1 MEKNWKCLSDI
12 SESLLL
18 LFIPLNGRD
27 MLLILIK
34 FACLTRSTGA
44 HSILCYY
51 IYLPFV
57 VIKPLRELLTLAQY
71 NGGAKVGL

>member
-1 MEKNWKCLSDI
+1 MSIGYQWVIINI
-12 SESLLL
+12 
-18 LFIPLNGRD
+18 IPLNGSD

-34 FACLTRSTGA
+34 FAWSTGV

-71 NGGAKVGL
+71 NGGAKIELLDLIMSNN